1 MAILGS
7 GVQARSHPEAL
18 CRANTFQEVRA
29 GSPQPSLWAPVDRI
43 CGKWILVER
52 ALMIVDSGTA
62 ALVQA
67 GRYCASNARAG
78 FTEGHIAGQLG
89 PVILGGV

>member
-29 GSPQPSLWAPVDRI
+29 GSPQPSLWVPVDRI
-43 CGKWILVER
+43 CGKWIRPFASAHDCGFGDRRTCRGRKILRKEFESG
-52 ALMIVDSGTA
+52 ALP
-62 ALVQA
+62 
-67 GRYCASNARAG
+67 RYTLPASRDK
-78 FTEGHIAGQLG
+78 
-89 PVILGGV
+89 